1 MFEKGQICT
10 VEIMDMS
17 DQGQGIG
24 RADGMA
30 VFVPDTVVGDL
41 ARVQLTKVKK
51 SYAFAKLLEIEE
63 PSTGWNLCA
72 REDLRKDAEAALWP
86 GWIIRGNWR

>member
-51 SYAFAKLLEIEE
+51 SYAFAKHGRRDYQEGRNCGSGRRSSGGLFSRKE
-63 PSTGWNLCA
+63 P
-72 REDLRKDAEAALWP
+72 
-86 GWIIRGNWR
+86 

>member
-51 SYAFAKLLEIEE
+51 SYAFAKLL
-63 PSTGWNLCA
+63 
-72 REDLRKDAEAALWP
+72 
-86 GWIIRGNWR
+86 